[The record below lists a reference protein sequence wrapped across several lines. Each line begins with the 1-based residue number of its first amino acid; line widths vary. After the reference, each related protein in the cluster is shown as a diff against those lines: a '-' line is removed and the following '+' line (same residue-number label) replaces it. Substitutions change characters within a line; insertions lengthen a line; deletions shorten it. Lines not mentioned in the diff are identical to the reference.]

1 MPWFQA
7 TPSASVGG
15 VFDYKAKGE
24 NLVESVGCRLS
35 WIRNELVPPSASVG
49 GGFACLGYGL
59 QGEIITNGLRS
70 LPRPKSL
77 THQNLRH

>member
-7 TPSASVGG
+7 TLSASVGG

-35 WIRNELVPPSASVG
+35 WLRDKLGPPVSLEAINALRLAGVFDYKAKGENLVESVW
-49 GGFACLGYGL
+49 
-59 QGEIITNGLRS
+59 LRV
-70 LPRPKSL
+70 LL
-77 THQNLRH
+77 